1 MNTTERKIFAAH
13 KKAGEYCG
21 SGMAPTKSLIKV
33 ANENDLNPEMTKRV
47 AEMLNI
53 SLTKSFMKS
62 ASDKTANFPLAD
74 CKEAIDE
81 IFTKVAIHKVAKE
94 EPNSFSSRHSIKRK
108 YTNSNDHEFFAF
120 VKTADYKENIS
131 DIVMQAEGA
140 KSNLKV
146 EISKCAQDLLKVES
160 ECLNSYSDI
169 ISHFRTSVDP
179 SAYSK
184 FETQC
189 YSDYGTKVA
198 HYLNSIHEQLNEGT
212 ERGDVEVCK
221 RAHYFVQRDI
231 NNKFD
236 ALMQQTLEINK
247 IAKLLADKKEELK
260 SFEANT
266 TEFYKKVANDGKEEV
281 NDYSDLV
288 DFSLSKVAISQDSLP
303 AIMQSRGLNAVL
315 SADASEPS
323 KARTTLNKLPGDTF
337 DMEVDNIRRQAIL
350 ADLMNND
357 EIISKQN
364 PQDVASAYNT
374 LLSLSP
380 STTLQREVVRSVLRN
395 STANQS
401 TDPFT
406 ASQISMLEQSKLKN
420 KLLNDNSTAAKG
432 MAQ

>member
-62 ASDKTANFPLAD
+62 ASDKTATFPLAD

-94 EPNSFSSRHSIKRK
+94 ESNSFSSRHSIKRK

-120 VKTADYKENIS
+120 AKTADYKENIS

-140 KSNLKV
+140 KSNLKI

-198 HYLNSIHEQLNEGT
+198 HYLDSIYEHLNEGT

-247 IAKLLADKKEELK
+247 IAKLVEEKKEELK
-260 SFEANT
+260 NFEDSKM
-266 TEFYKKVANDGKEEV
+266 EFYKKVANDGKEEV
-281 NDYSDLV
+281 TDYSDLI
-288 DFSLSKVAISQDSLP
+288 DFSLSKVATDDLP
-303 AIMQSRGLNAVL
+303 AIAQSRGLNAVL
-315 SADASEPS
+315 SADDSQLS
-323 KARTTLNKLPGDTF
+323 KERTRLNKFPEDSF
-337 DMEVDNIRRQAIL
+337 DLQVDNIRRQAIL

-395 STANQS
+395 STANQA

-420 KLLNDNSTAAKG
+420 KLLADGSIPAKNVT
-432 MAQ
+432 

>member
-94 EPNSFSSRHSIKRK
+94 EPNSFSSRHSIRRK
-108 YTNSNDHEFFAF
+108 YTNSNDHEFFVF
-120 VKTADYKENIS
+120 DKTADYKENIS

-189 YSDYGTKVA
+189 YSDYGSKVA
-198 HYLNSIHEQLNEGT
+198 HYLDSIYEHLNEGT

-247 IAKLLADKKEELK
+247 LAKLVEERKEDLK
-260 SFEANT
+260 NFEANT
-266 TEFYKKVANDGKEEV
+266 YEFYKKVANDGKEEV
-281 NDYSDLV
+281 TDYSDLI
-288 DFSLSKVAISQDSLP
+288 DFSLSKVAADELP
-303 AIMQSRGLNAVL
+303 EIMQSRGLNAVM
-315 SADASEPS
+315 SADDSQLS
-323 KARTTLNKLPGDTF
+323 KERTRLNKFPEDSF
-337 DMEVDNIRRQAIL
+337 DLQVDNIRRQAIL
-350 ADLMNND
+350 SDLMNND

-395 STANQS
+395 STANQA

-406 ASQISMLEQSKLKN
+406 ANQIAMLEQSKLKN
-420 KLLNDNSTAAKG
+420 KVLTEGGIPPKNIT
-432 MAQ
+432 